1 MEDLL
6 SLLEDLDG
14 EVVSTFALIVG
25 DGVEMGDH
33 PAELLSQGSVL
44 LSLEEYATLASL
56 FILVFGYVRLSNDS
70 LLHGTPCLTLYIHKL
85 QNILLLEV
93 SPAHIE
99 LFQSC
104 PNNRLFSENL
114 ESLHKTLYFGVE

>member
-14 EVVSTFALIVG
+14 EIVSPFALIVG
-25 DGVEMGDH
+25 DGVQMGDH
-33 PAELLSQGSVL
+33 PAELLSEGSVL
-44 LSLEEYATLASL
+44 LPLEEYAALASL
-56 FILVFGYVRLSNDS
+56 LILVFGDVRLSNYS

-85 QNILLLEV
+85 QNILFLEV

-99 LFQSC
+99 LFQSH
-104 PNNRLFSENL
+104 PDNRLFSENL
-114 ESLHKTLYFGVE
+114 ESLHETLYLSVE